1 MPREGFQAPPP
12 PCTDCVKCDAT
23 RAITN
28 FPLGLGNIPGL
39 KTLYDSVEEPISIY
53 LSLATSSIAPQFID
67 NTTGMIYNNSVT
79 SGQIPDSP
87 TQSTV
92 RYNNTSY
99 SLYSVQITVS
109 THTSWII
116 PTPAENINKED
127 LIITFY
133 TNNQTATNKYIIIV
147 IPLLRKGTRNDPQY
161 LTGLNNPTSSGEFKL
176 SDCLPAKRSQFI
188 LYSSCI
194 DGYTQH
200 KNPIN
205 VYIFVS
211 VVGKE
216 VTPDLMN
223 RLSSN
228 NMRFKAPFLP
238 FMSTT
243 SILKTILQN
252 SDFTSYVQST
262 THLLDYEYTS
272 SAYGSRVSDTRPDN
286 TSSRY
291 SSRVSD
297 TRTDNTNSRVSD
309 TRSDNTSSYQ
319 CVPLD
324 PDNDIVDGKME
335 IDLTNGTVLTN
346 VLAERDAVR
355 AASGPVEKTEEQ
367 KKKIG
372 ERMGHI
378 TGIIFGS
385 LVVFGAI
392 YILGK
397 KLGWMS
403 PRVPDP
409 AAAAAAAATTATAAT
424 AADGYTSWLPTAAI
438 VSVVSIATGIGGYFL
453 GLTH

>member
-12 PCTDCVKCDAT
+12 PCTDCIQCDTA

-67 NTTGMIYNNSVT
+67 TTGMIYNNSVT

-99 SLYSVQITVS
+99 SLYSVQITLS

-176 SDCLPAKRSQFI
+176 SDCFPAKRSQFI

-223 RLSSN
+223 TLSSN

-243 SILKTILQN
+243 SRLKTILQN
-252 SDFTSYVQST
+252 ADFTSYVQST

-272 SAYGSRVSDTRPDN
+272 SAYGSRVSDTR
-286 TSSRY
+286 T
-291 SSRVSD
+291 D
-297 TRTDNTNSRVSD
+297 TD
-309 TRSDNTSSYQ
+309 SSYQ

-324 PDNDIVDGKME
+324 PDNDIVDGKLE

-355 AASGPVEKTEEQ
+355 ATSGPVEKTEEQ

-372 ERMGHI
+372 ERIGYI
-378 TGIIFGS
+378 TGVIFGS
-385 LVVFGAI
+385 LLLFAAI
-392 YILGK
+392 YFFGK

-403 PRVPDP
+403 PRIVDEPAR
-409 AAAAAAAATTATAAT
+409 AAAAAATATAAT
-424 AADGYTSWLPTAAI
+424 AAGGYKSWLSTAAI
-438 VSVVSIATGIGGYFL
+438 VSVVSVATGIGGYFL